1 MARCQ
6 GGEQD
11 EGDDGCGQGHADA
24 DADERGAGHGI
35 GEGLARG
42 GLQGVTFGAAEQLR
56 DLEGLWVPK
65 TVPPHV
71 T

>member
-1 MARCQ
+1 
-6 GGEQD
+6 
-11 EGDDGCGQGHADA
+11 
-24 DADERGAGHGI
+24 
-35 GEGLARG
+35 
-42 GLQGVTFGAAEQLR
+42 VTFGAAEQLR